1 MNQFDICEVYLLS
14 LTKIQMSP
22 RPDKIIIRQKYL
34 DKALSFKGISLI
46 KVFTGQ
52 RRTGKSYLMQ
62 MVADAIVK
70 MEPDAHIIFV
80 DMELMEFATL
90 NTASDLYAVVKSKLK
105 GDVANYLFIDE
116 VQEID
121 GFEQALRSLLNEQLV
136 DIWCTGSNASVLSGE
151 LADRLS
157 GRFIEIPVHSLS
169 YTEFIEFHSL
179 NNENNSLQLY
189 MKYGGLP
196 NLIHLPFTDEVVFD
210 YLRTINATVLL
221 KDVVKRHEIRNVA
234 MLEKLMRFLADNTG
248 SLFSANSISK
258 FMKAQGQMISV
269 AILTNYIQYTLEAF
283 YLVKVQRVD
292 LQGKKY
298 FETND
303 KYYFED
309 HGLRN
314 AWIGYRPMHVNKL
327 IENVVFKHLVFN
339 GYRVFVGVSAEYE
352 VDFIAAKDDKKLYVQ
367 CAYLMESEQ
376 TRQREFRSLLTIRD
390 NFPKLVVTM
399 DEPAGGNIEGVEHWH
414 LRDFLSRDW

>member
-1 MNQFDICEVYLLS
+1 
-14 LTKIQMSP
+14 MSP

-52 RRTGKSYLMQ
+52 RRTGKSYLMH

-90 NTASDLYAVVKSKLK
+90 NTASDLYAKVKSRLK

-269 AILTNYIQYTLEAF
+269 AILTNYIQYALEAF

>member
-1 MNQFDICEVYLLS
+1 
-14 LTKIQMSP
+14 MSP

-52 RRTGKSYLMQ
+52 RRTGKSYLMH

-70 MEPDAHIIFV
+70 MEPNAHIIFV

-90 NTASDLYAVVKSKLK
+90 NTAPDLYAKVKSKLK

-116 VQEID
+116 VQEIES
-121 GFEQALRSLLNEQLV
+121 FEQALRSLLNEQLV

-169 YTEFIEFHSL
+169 YPEFIEFHSL

-210 YLRTINATVLL
+210 YLKTINATVML

-234 MLEKLMRFLADNTG
+234 MLENLMRFLADNTG
-248 SLFSANSISK
+248 SLFSANRISK

-269 AILTNYIQYTLEAF
+269 AILTNYIQYALDAF

-327 IENVVFKHLVFN
+327 IENIVFKHLVVN
-339 GYRVFVGVSAEYE
+339 GYKLYVGVSAEYE
-352 VDFIAAKDDKKLYVQ
+352 VDFIAEKDDKKLYVQ

-399 DEPAGGNIEGVEHWH
+399 DEPSGGNIEGVEHWH
-414 LRDFLSRDW
+414 LRDFLSQDW

>member
-1 MNQFDICEVYLLS
+1 
-14 LTKIQMSP
+14 MSP
-22 RPDKIIIRQKYL
+22 RPDKIIVRQKYL
-34 DKALSFKGISLI
+34 GKALSYKGLSLI

-52 RRTGKSYLMQ
+52 RRTGKSYLMH

-70 MEPDAHIIFV
+70 AEPDAHVIFI
-80 DMELMEFATL
+80 DMERLEFASL
-90 NTASDLYAVVKSKLK
+90 KTAAELYAYVKSGLK
-105 GDVANYLFIDE
+105 SNVANYLFIDE
-116 VQEID
+116 VQEIES
-121 GFEQALRSLLNEQLV
+121 FEQALRSLLNEQLV

-179 NNENNSLQLY
+179 NNDNSSLQTY

-210 YLRTINATVLL
+210 YLKTINATIML
-221 KDVVKRHEIRNVA
+221 KDVVKRHEIRNVS
-234 MLEKLMRFLADNTG
+234 MLENLMRFLADNTG

-258 FMKAQGQMISV
+258 FMKAQGQNISV
-269 AILTNYIQYTLEAF
+269 SILTNYIQYAMDAF
-283 YLVKVQRVD
+283 YLAKVQRVD

-314 AWIGYRPMHVNKL
+314 AWIGYRPMHINKL
-327 IENVVFKHLVFN
+327 IENVVFKHLVIN
-339 GYRVFVGVSAEYE
+339 GYKVFVGISAAYE
-352 VDFIAAKDDKKLYVQ
+352 VDFIAEKDDTKRYVQ

-390 NFPKLVVTM
+390 NFSKLVVTM
-399 DEPAGGNIEGVEHWH
+399 DEPSGGNIEGVEHWH

>member
-1 MNQFDICEVYLLS
+1 MRL
-14 LTKIQMSP
+14 

-52 RRTGKSYLMQ
+52 RRTGKSYLMH
-62 MVADAIVK
+62 MVADAIVQ
-70 MEPDAHIIFV
+70 MEPDANIIFV
-80 DMELMEFATL
+80 DMELMEFAAL
-90 NTASDLYAVVKSKLK
+90 NKATELYASVKAKLK
-105 GDVANYLFIDE
+105 GGAANYLFIDE
-116 VQEID
+116 VQEIED
-121 GFEQALRSLLNEQLV
+121 FEQVLRSLLNEQLV
-136 DIWCTGSNASVLSGE
+136 DIWCAGSNASVLSGE

-169 YTEFIEFHSL
+169 YPEFLEFHSV
-179 NNENNSLQLY
+179 NNDNSSLQLY

-196 NLIHLPFTDEVVFD
+196 NLIHLPLADEVVFD
-210 YLRTINATVLL
+210 YLKTINATVML
-221 KDVVKRHEIRNVA
+221 KDVVKRHEVRNVA
-234 MLEKLMRFLADNTG
+234 MLENLMRFLADNTG

-258 FMKAQGQMISV
+258 FMKAQGQKISV
-269 AILTNYIQYTLEAF
+269 AILMNYIQYALDAF
-283 YLVKVQRVD
+283 YLAKVQRID
-292 LQGKKY
+292 LHGKRH

-314 AWIGYRPMHVNKL
+314 AWIGYQPMHINKL
-327 IENVVFKHLVFN
+327 IENVVFKHLIVN
-339 GYRVFVGVSAEYE
+339 GYKMFVGISAENE
-352 VDFIAAKDDKKLYVQ
+352 VDFIAEKDDRKLYVQ
-367 CAYLMESEQ
+367 CAYLMESER
-376 TRQREFRSLLTIRD
+376 TRQREFRTLLTIRD

-399 DEPAGGNIEGVEHWH
+399 DEPSGGNIEGVEHWH

>member
-1 MNQFDICEVYLLS
+1 MRL
-14 LTKIQMSP
+14 

-52 RRTGKSYLMQ
+52 RRTGKSYLMH
-62 MVADAIVK
+62 MVADAIVQ
-70 MEPDAHIIFV
+70 MEPDANIIFV
-80 DMELMEFATL
+80 DMELMEFAALHKATE
-90 NTASDLYAVVKSKLK
+90 LYASVKTKLK
-105 GDVANYLFIDE
+105 GGAANYLFIDE
-116 VQEID
+116 VQEIED
-121 GFEQALRSLLNEQLV
+121 FEQVLRSLLNEQLV

-169 YTEFIEFHSL
+169 YPEFLEFHSV
-179 NNENNSLQLY
+179 NNDNSSLQLY

-196 NLIHLPFTDEVVFD
+196 NLIHLPLADEVVFD
-210 YLRTINATVLL
+210 YLKTINATVML
-221 KDVVKRHEIRNVA
+221 KDVVKRHEVRNVA
-234 MLEKLMRFLADNTG
+234 MLENLMRFLADNTG

-258 FMKAQGQMISV
+258 FMKAQGQKISV
-269 AILTNYIQYTLEAF
+269 AILMNYIQYALDAF
-283 YLVKVQRVD
+283 YLAKVQRID
-292 LQGKKY
+292 LHGKRH

-314 AWIGYRPMHVNKL
+314 AWIGYQPMHINKL
-327 IENVVFKHLVFN
+327 IENVVFKHLIVN
-339 GYRVFVGVSAEYE
+339 GYRMFVGISAENE
-352 VDFIAAKDDKKLYVQ
+352 VDFIAEKDDRKLYVQ
-367 CAYLMESEQ
+367 CAYLMESER
-376 TRQREFRSLLTIRD
+376 TRQREFRTLLTIRD

-399 DEPAGGNIEGVEHWH
+399 DEPSGGNIEGVEHWH

>member
-1 MNQFDICEVYLLS
+1 
-14 LTKIQMSP
+14 MSP

-34 DKALSFKGISLI
+34 NKALSFKGISLI

-52 RRTGKSYLMQ
+52 RRTGKSYLLH
-62 MVADAIVK
+62 MVADAIVQ
-70 MEPDAHIIFV
+70 MEPHANIIFF

-90 NTASDLYAVVKSKLK
+90 NKATELYAQVKSKLK
-105 GDVANYLFIDE
+105 EGVANYLFIDE
-116 VQEID
+116 VQEIED
-121 GFEQALRSLLNEQLV
+121 FEQALRSLLNEQVV

-157 GRFIEIPVHSLS
+157 GRFVEIPVHSLS
-169 YTEFIEFHSL
+169 YPEFLKFHSV
-179 NNENNSLQLY
+179 NNDNSSLQLY

-196 NLIHLPFTDEVVFD
+196 NLIHLPLTDEVVFD
-210 YLRTINATVLL
+210 YLKTINATVML
-221 KDVVKRHEIRNVA
+221 KDVVKRHEVRNVA
-234 MLEKLMRFLADNTG
+234 MLENLMRFLADNTG

-258 FMKAQGQMISV
+258 FMKAQGQKISV
-269 AILTNYIQYTLEAF
+269 AILTNYIQYALDAF
-283 YLVKVQRVD
+283 YLAKVQRID
-292 LQGKKY
+292 LQGKRH
-298 FETND
+298 FETNE

-314 AWIGYRPMHVNKL
+314 AWIGYQPMHINKL
-327 IENVVFKHLVFN
+327 IENIVFKHLLVN
-339 GYRVFVGVSAEYE
+339 GYRMFVGISAAYE
-352 VDFIAAKDDKKLYVQ
+352 VDFIAEKDNKKLYVQ

-376 TRQREFRSLLTIRD
+376 TRQHEFRTLLSIRD

-399 DEPAGGNIEGVEHWH
+399 DEPSGGNIEGVEHWH